1 MPHFNYQAMNASGDP
16 VTGRVEASNVQQ
28 AIADL
33 AAAGLEVH
41 SIGVALPAPA
51 AGDAP
56 LASLAQQDS
65 GLKSHLERVLGQAQ
79 AIVPALSAY
88 AQELPFGRQRRELR
102 RVCRVLET
110 GDAAAATAALAE
122 LPEYWTPLLSA
133 AASSND
139 PSRVLN
145 RFLDESHAAL
155 ELRSQWRKTLTY
167 PVVIIALSLGVLVA
181 LSVFV
186 IPAFADIF
194 RDFDL
199 RLPEMTILTL
209 VVAGALTS
217 GPVIVAV
224 LLALAFA
231 LLFALI
237 PSLFPHAF
245 GARLADWWTGLWGRR
260 PRIADFARFTADLLD
275 AGLKLPDAVKIA
287 GASTRRPRLES
298 AAMDLAR
305 DIETGH
311 PFGPVRYGEPLSSTV
326 AFALGAQTSPE
337 SRSRLLKEISAC
349 HADRLRGRLSWSH
362 GLLGPVAICVT
373 GFLVGF
379 VVLSL
384 FLPLVTLIN
393 NLAG

>member
-1 MPHFNYQAMNASGDP
+1 MPYFNYQAVNAAGDS
-16 VTGRVEASNVQQ
+16 VSGRVEASNVQQ

-33 AAAGLEVH
+33 QAAGWDVH
-41 SIGVALPAPA
+41 SIGIALSA
-51 AGDAP
+51 AAADAAP
-56 LASLAQQDS
+56 LPSRGRNEAD
-65 GLKSHLERVLGQAQ
+65 LKAHLERVLGQAQ

-88 AQELPFGRQRRELR
+88 AQELPLGRQRRELR

-133 AASSND
+133 AASSHD

-167 PVVIIALSLGVLVA
+167 PVVIAALSLGVLVA

-186 IPAFADIF
+186 IPAFANIF

-199 RLPEMTILTL
+199 RLPQVTILTL
-209 VVAGALTS
+209 IAAGALTS
-217 GPVIVAV
+217 GPAIVAV
-224 LLALAFA
+224 LFALGLA
-231 LLFALI
+231 LLFALL
-237 PSLFPHAF
+237 PSLLPRA
-245 GARLADWWTGLWGRR
+245 ASTKLADWWSGLWGGR

-275 AGLKLPDAVKIA
+275 AGLKLPDAVTIA
-287 GASTRRPRLES
+287 GASTRRPRLE
-298 AAMDLAR
+298 AAAADLAR

-311 PFGPVRYGEPLSSTV
+311 SFDPARYGEPLSSTV

-337 SRSRLLKEISAC
+337 SRSRLLKEISVC
-349 HADRLRGRLSWSH
+349 HADRLRGQLSWSH